1 MPQLDPSVFS
11 PQIIWLIITFVALY
25 LIMAKTALPRVG
37 KVLEE
42 RQDRI
47 ADDLEHAERLK
58 AESVD
63 IEAEYEKSLAE
74 AKLAATNSIRD
85 ARDDLQ
91 KILDAEQAGADAK
104 ISARLSEAE
113 GKIKAAKTEAMSDLE
128 DIAVEAA
135 RSIVQKLTG
144 SDLTEGDA
152 RRHVKAEIKA
162 VTGKGV

>member
-11 PQIIWLIITFVALY
+11 PQIIWLLISFVFLY
-25 LIMAKTALPRVG
+25 VIMAKSALPKVG

-47 ADDLEHAERLK
+47 SDDLEHAERLK

-74 AKLAATNSIRD
+74 AKLAATNSVREARD
-85 ARDDLQ
+85 ALQ
-91 KILDAEQAGADAK
+91 KDLDKAQAKADGIVAK
-104 ISARLSEAE
+104 KLAEAE
-113 GKIKAAKTEAMSDLE
+113 GKIKAAKADAMNELE
-128 DIAVEAA
+128 GIAVDAA
-135 RSIVQKLTG
+135 KSIVNKLTG
-144 SDLTEGDA
+144 SDLSDSDA
-152 RRHVKAEIKA
+152 KSLVKEEIKH